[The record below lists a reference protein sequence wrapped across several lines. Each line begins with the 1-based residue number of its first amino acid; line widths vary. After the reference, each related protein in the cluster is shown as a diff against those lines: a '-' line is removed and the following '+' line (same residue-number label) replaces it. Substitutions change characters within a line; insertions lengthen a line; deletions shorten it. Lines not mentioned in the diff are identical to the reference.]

1 MNTEKLNDEVLDEIS
16 GGSIIPYQIQP
27 GDTLGA
33 VSKKFNVSLDQLMR
47 WNNIKDPNL
56 VTVGQQLK
64 IKF

>member
-33 VSKKFNVSLDQLMR
+33 VAKKFNVSLDQLMR